1 MKKSSLIAIV
11 GSLVASA
18 ALIVAD
24 HMGYQK
30 GVDDVSKKST
40 AIMLD
45 VMVENI
51 KKENE

>member
-18 ALIVAD
+18 ALIVSD

-30 GVDDVSKKST
+30 GVDDVRKKHR
-40 AIMLD
+40 AMVLD
-45 VMVENI
+45 TIVKNI